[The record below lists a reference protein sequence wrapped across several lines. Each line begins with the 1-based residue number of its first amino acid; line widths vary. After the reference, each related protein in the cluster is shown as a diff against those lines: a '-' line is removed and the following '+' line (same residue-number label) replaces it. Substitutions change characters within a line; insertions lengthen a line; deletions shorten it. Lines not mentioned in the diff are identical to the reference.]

1 MGSPASTDPFPSLA
15 EMPSCSC
22 SQQMLLQRAMA
33 QAAVRAHEAIGKEA
47 DHDSVRAKAGRGL
60 LCIFAA
66 FYLINM
72 LVKTLPKQPE
82 LVACRIIAHIASL

>member
-1 MGSPASTDPFPSLA
+1 M
-15 EMPSCSC
+15 
-22 SQQMLLQRAMA
+22 
-33 QAAVRAHEAIGKEA
+33 QAHKAIGKEA
-47 DHDSVRAKAGRGL
+47 DCDSVRAKTGRGL

-82 LVACRIIAHIASL
+82 LVVCRIIARIASL